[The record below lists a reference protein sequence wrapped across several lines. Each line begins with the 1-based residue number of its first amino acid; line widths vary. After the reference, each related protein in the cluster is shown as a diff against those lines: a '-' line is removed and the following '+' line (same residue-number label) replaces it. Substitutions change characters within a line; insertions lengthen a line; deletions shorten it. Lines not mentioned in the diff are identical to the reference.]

1 MMDVNSGYIG
11 HSMSRRAA
19 EAYEDGEMPK
29 SKWTKKAMVAA
40 IQSYCDEFDML
51 FDPDVLKG
59 MRKDEVF
66 ERFFRLDKSR
76 SKETG
81 GTGLGLAIVKH
92 AVQYH
97 HGTICVEGAQ
107 GEGTT
112 FVLRL
117 PAA

>member
-1 MMDVNSGYIG
+1 MVTVRVSDTGAGIPEEMRERCSSGSSVWIKPFEG
-11 HSMSRRAA
+11 NRR
-19 EAYEDGEMPK
+19 
-29 SKWTKKAMVAA
+29 
-40 IQSYCDEFDML
+40 
-51 FDPDVLKG
+51 
-59 MRKDEVF
+59 
-66 ERFFRLDKSR
+66 
-76 SKETG
+76 
-81 GTGLGLAIVKH
+81 TGLGLAIVKH

>member
-59 MRKDEVF
+59 MRKD
-66 ERFFRLDKSR
+66 
-76 SKETG
+76 
-81 GTGLGLAIVKH
+81 
-92 AVQYH
+92 
-97 HGTICVEGAQ
+97 
-107 GEGTT
+107 
-112 FVLRL
+112 
-117 PAA
+117 